1 MYIYKVYSELY
12 SFISVFVCK
21 RYVLKIICIYI
32 NRYINEKHIKTEHQT
47 KTCVAESSN
56 FLSKLFS
63 MLPTNSVDDFIVL

>member
-12 SFISVFVCK
+12 SFVSVCVCK
-21 RYVLKIICIYI
+21 RYILKIICIYI
-32 NRYINEKHIKTEHQT
+32 NRYINEKHITTEHQT
-47 KTCVAESSN
+47 KTSVAESSN